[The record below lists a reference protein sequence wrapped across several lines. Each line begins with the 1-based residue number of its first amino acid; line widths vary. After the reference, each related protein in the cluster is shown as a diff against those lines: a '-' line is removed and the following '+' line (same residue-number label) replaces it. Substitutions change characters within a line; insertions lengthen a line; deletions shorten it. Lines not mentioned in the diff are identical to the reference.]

1 MFAQSKP
8 LAGFLLLEQ
17 MQELIGIALPRIIII
32 VLAAHGNNATA
43 LWLLQQRQ
51 VQ

>member
-17 MQELIGIALPRIIII
+17 IHELIGIALPRTIII
-32 VLAAHGNNATA
+32 VQVVHGNNATA